1 LPACQLTHEK
11 FKSLDMEILKFEEI
25 ENKIIEIRGRK
36 VILGSDVAE
45 LYSVETRDINKA
57 VKNNPDKFPDGYLF
71 ELTKEEFDDLRWK
84 FSTAKLAKTMV
95 LLKAFTEL

>member
-1 LPACQLTHEK
+1 MPACQLTHEK
-11 FKSLDMEILKFEEI
+11 FKSLDMKILKFEEI

-57 VKNNPDKFPDGYLF
+57 VKNNPDKFPAVPTIFIVCQRHYN
-71 ELTKEEFDDLRWK
+71 EFY
-84 FSTAKLAKTMV
+84 
-95 LLKAFTEL
+95 